1 MLLGREQK
9 VGRLRETVAIP
20 AAGSKLPAN
29 LKAPPC
35 LFSQPATLRNT
46 QFKAT
51 VRFRGMQASKRQR
64 RCGQRG
70 HWGLCQNCCG
80 AAFFFMAFLPIL
92 CPRGFICRGLKKLG
106 RQPGGLSYVCWC
118 IYLSVP
124 YSYQPY
130 SENNIIG
137 AREIAQ

>member
-80 AAFFFMAFLPIL
+80 LPSSL
-92 CPRGFICRGLKKLG
+92 WHSYPSSAPGASFAGDLRSLAGSLEVSPMSVGVSIC
-106 RQPGGLSYVCWC
+106 LSHTPTSL
-118 IYLSVP
+118 IQKTTS
-124 YSYQPY
+124 
-130 SENNIIG
+130 
-137 AREIAQ
+137 